1 MVGKILWESFSILLV
16 LYGLYLTYIFIW
28 FSLYRIGWF
37 QLPAAKL
44 ISGSVVMVILVVSS
58 VKWFIKKHKEL
69 KQRETQ

>member
-28 FSLYRIGWF
+28 FSLYRIGLF

-58 VKWFIKKHKEL
+58 VRWFIKKHKEL
-69 KQRETQ
+69 KQKETS